1 MDVPRDLLA
10 GPVVVTEVPDGQG
23 GWGAWSGVEID
34 KDDGP
39 AVSQRQQGRAVGRV
53 SDALWADQAVECL
66 EQLLFGTGAVELD
79 VVAAHVE
86 LCEPAVPHNLG
97 NGPRNDLVCGS
108 GHSTHDVNPPVS
120 IIVSSDGQET
130 PSESVYVRMASVSGA
145 DRMLWPTRS
154 PCS

>member
-1 MDVPRDLLA
+1 VDVPRDLLA

-66 EQLLFGTGAVELD
+66 EQLLFGAGAVELD

-86 LCEPAVPHNLG
+86 LCEPAVPHNLALLTSMWIRERVVWPG
-97 NGPRNDLVCGS
+97 WLVRAGI
-108 GHSTHDVNPPVS
+108 GGRTGVS
-120 IIVSSDGQET
+120 
-130 PSESVYVRMASVSGA
+130 
-145 DRMLWPTRS
+145 
-154 PCS
+154 